1 MILKPFIAC
10 CILLLCYSDSF
21 SQWEW
26 VNNPISGGYD
36 NLAIEFVNDS
46 TGFILNA
53 NHDLLKTV
61 DQGNSWHIFQNNFFT
76 TQTINYFPHESFMEI
91 KDSTGIISGTG
102 GTLYVSHNN
111 GNTWNTVN
119 TGINADL
126 YRISI
131 VSRDTIFIQDYSG
144 NLYET
149 VDRAATWKLIPLPP
163 YALVSAHGEAF
174 NFANSKIGYV
184 SSLYGLLKTT
194 DGGNTWQDY
203 NQIYGSPTGRQTFR
217 IQCFNKDTCFIL
229 REFDLLS
236 TYDGGNTWQEF
247 YPPDPLWNPPIEPEN
262 TQLFFVNAAV
272 GYVGGEGGMIV
283 KTIDSGK
290 TWTNI
295 SLPHIASVTGMY
307 FITPIIGFA
316 ITDNGNGIAKTEDGS
331 ITPTHV
337 DSLQI
342 ISNAGCAVSV
352 QAKLSTLNE
361 IDSVTFELR
370 NKDDGTMQVVSGSP
384 NNVIQGSTIS
394 TAQFKG
400 LISKDYSVHVRY
412 YNNGT
417 YYYSDS
423 LDFIANTYPKP
434 TIYLDSVNVFHSS
447 VTTGNQWYL
456 NSQAISG
463 ATAQEY
469 APAQSGTY
477 SDIITRNG
485 CNSIMSDTFYFT
497 KDVQSSF
504 SLLSNGGCSITA
516 EDSLS
521 TTGRI
526 DYVSFQLNNLDDG
539 SFASSIG
546 TPYVVARGSINSMVQ
561 FPAIQGKNYTIS
573 ALYAYNRI
581 SHYSDSIR
589 FTAAG
594 YQTPSVYVDSM
605 HVLHSSSGFGN
616 QWYFNG
622 QAITGA
628 NGELYTP
635 TESGNYSVMI
645 SQNGCN
651 SALSNSVYFL
661 KTDLGVTL
669 NPNPSHDFFYLYN
682 TQNRAL
688 FYEIVNVNG
697 KVVASGILS
706 STDTKI
712 STTNLNTGQYFIRIA
727 DKNTAEKITIPFI
740 KL

>member
-26 VNNPISGGYD
+26 VNNPISGGFD

-184 SSLYGLLKTT
+184 SSQYSLLKTT
-194 DGGNTWQDY
+194 DGGN
-203 NQIYGSPTGRQTFR
+203 N
-217 IQCFNKDTCFIL
+217 
-229 REFDLLS
+229 
-236 TYDGGNTWQEF
+236 WQEF
-247 YPPDPLWNPPIEPEN
+247 YPPDPLWNPPIEHEN
-262 TQLFFVNAAV
+262 TQLVFVNAAV

-370 NKDDGTMQVVSGSP
+370 NKDDGTMQ
-384 NNVIQGSTIS
+384 
-394 TAQFKG
+394 
-400 LISKDYSVHVRY
+400 
-412 YNNGT
+412 
-417 YYYSDS
+417 
-423 LDFIANTYPKP
+423 
-434 TIYLDSVNVFHSS
+434 
-447 VTTGNQWYL
+447 
-456 NSQAISG
+456 
-463 ATAQEY
+463 
-469 APAQSGTY
+469 
-477 SDIITRNG
+477 
-485 CNSIMSDTFYFT
+485 
-497 KDVQSSF
+497 
-504 SLLSNGGCSITA
+504 
-516 EDSLS
+516 
-521 TTGRI
+521 
-526 DYVSFQLNNLDDG
+526 
-539 SFASSIG
+539 
-546 TPYVVARGSINSMVQ
+546 
-561 FPAIQGKNYTIS
+561 
-573 ALYAYNRI
+573 
-581 SHYSDSIR
+581 
-589 FTAAG
+589 
-594 YQTPSVYVDSM
+594 
-605 HVLHSSSGFGN
+605 
-616 QWYFNG
+616 
-622 QAITGA
+622 
-628 NGELYTP
+628 
-635 TESGNYSVMI
+635 
-645 SQNGCN
+645 
-651 SALSNSVYFL
+651 
-661 KTDLGVTL
+661 
-669 NPNPSHDFFYLYN
+669 
-682 TQNRAL
+682 
-688 FYEIVNVNG
+688 
-697 KVVASGILS
+697 
-706 STDTKI
+706 
-712 STTNLNTGQYFIRIA
+712 
-727 DKNTAEKITIPFI
+727 
-740 KL
+740 